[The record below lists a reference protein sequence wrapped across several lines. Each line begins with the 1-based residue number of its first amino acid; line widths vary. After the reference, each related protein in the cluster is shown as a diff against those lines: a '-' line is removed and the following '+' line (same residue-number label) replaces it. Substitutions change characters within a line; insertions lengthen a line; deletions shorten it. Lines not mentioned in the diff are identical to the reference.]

1 MNFFVNSPG
10 ILTGS
15 PSALATK
22 IHSDNTGAI
31 QMFADPATAVG
42 AFSFTNGGE
51 VGSRNTL
58 RGPGFWNFDT
68 RFAKQFSLTESHKLT
83 FQWDAFN
90 AFNHTNFADPAADI
104 NSPATFGQITSQA
117 NANRVMQF
125 ALRYDF

>member
-1 MNFFVNSPG
+1 MIVLNELGVDPNLSEPTWNSSHTALQYFNMAAFAQNTPG
-10 ILTGS
+10 VWGNV
-15 PSALATK
+15 PK
-22 IHSDNTGAI
+22 GY
-31 QMFADPATAVG
+31 
-42 AFSFTNGGE
+42 
-51 VGSRNTL
+51 L